1 MSKVISLML
10 WFASSALSNFLTKF
24 APNQSQ
30 FARTRFP
37 ALDNGYMYLLQVG
50 SFRCLCLFWL
60 ARNMLSTATATAKL
74 ITRYML
80 RLRRLS
86 FFIKTAIVRILSVTI
101 ATDSAMYTVSQAM
114 CSVLVIRS
122 INHLS
127 EKKANELYQGELFLC
142 LSRYV

>member
-1 MSKVISLML
+1 
-10 WFASSALSNFLTKF
+10 
-24 APNQSQ
+24 
-30 FARTRFP
+30 
-37 ALDNGYMYLLQVG
+37 
-50 SFRCLCLFWL
+50 
-60 ARNMLSTATATAKL
+60 
-74 ITRYML
+74 ML

-101 ATDSAMYTVSQAM
+101 ATDSAMNTVSQAM